1 MEPTQILLFVV
12 VAVLTSLL
20 VFVGVQVFLLLREA
34 QKTLQKLNRILD
46 DAGIVADTVV
56 KPIVGVAS
64 FVEGLK
70 GIKGII
76 DLLHDK
82 ATRDPGQKKIE
93 DSRRGVSQTVIPYE
107 TYMEDLSDIDEETPR
122 THIETPHIHTH
133 ISALQERGRRFFH
146 RGGKPLTS

>member
-1 MEPTQILLFVV
+1 MEPTQVLLATVVTIL
-12 VAVLTSLL
+12 TGLL
-20 VFVGVQVFLLLREA
+20 VFVGVQVFFILRDV
-34 QKTLQKLNRILD
+34 QKTIKKANKILD
-46 DAGIVADTVV
+46 DAGIVSDTVV

-70 GIKGII
+70 GIKGIV

-82 ATRDPGQKKIE
+82 AVPSKKVERKAKELLPVEYEVLAEE
-93 DSRRGVSQTVIPYE
+93 DERPTESSHV
-107 TYMEDLSDIDEETPR
+107 
-122 THIETPHIHTH
+122 HTH